1 MKKLAGI
8 YKIAALL
15 AVITLLLPS
24 DAFGRK
30 WLITNHDQIT
40 TNPIPKDYTPER
52 IKQSDIN
59 RIGLTDGDPVKD
71 DAISEKEREIGGNV
85 KQPWRS
91 VDDASKPE
99 DPNILIV
106 KLNEPLT
113 SETLAEGDSLVFYLK
128 RHTLSAREHPL
139 AIRVGISAD
148 GKEFTPYKIIYFLY
162 RGFFQKD
169 DEEESDT
176 KDIRGTKEYSARVD
190 FKQGVEMLKD
200 KGGVKYIRLTVL
212 TNNTKTRVTAADGKP
227 TEKRTMRLAA
237 FNIMQLAAGE
247 NYSDILI
254 DRFHLVTDYSY
265 KYYYYD
271 FVPTLGIFESR
282 NRYNSDGKYHNQLKD
297 YITFPGEGDSPWE
310 EYNDATGSG
319 YRWKHDL
326 DVLKAAGVTMNT
338 FTRQTHAQDSRV
350 ADIKNVPGTKTENWR
365 QPAHETEHVIYA
377 MPGDPVA
384 LYPFYGM
391 ADLDFIKYNI
401 NFVHW
406 YDYRT
411 GGSNPYLDF
420 LINPSLVA
428 KSRNYGYF
436 VGTEITEFTKYDP
449 DPDPDDSDPDDSGSG
464 GDTPVTP
471 SVVEITTVDEYKAF
485 VERVNNGES
494 GLNAKLMN
502 DLDFSGHTNI
512 DPIGKGSKDQYNAEN
527 EPAFKGTF
535 NGQGYK
541 ISNLIIDT
549 SNSDYII
556 SGMFGC
562 VKEGTQISNIFL
574 DESCKFIGKNYAGVV
589 GIASDWN
596 NQITISNVVSF
607 ASNKTTKTG
616 EWDGYTGG
624 IVGKARNVKIE
635 NCYFGGAIEGGKQS
649 GAIAGKVSDKQLNL
663 TNSII
668 IPREI
673 KTYYTTSRWEWDG
686 SQNVEIVT
694 TIDITLDSYL
704 ANSDADKIQVTNVY
718 SPLFTDNDI
727 TKGVIKLEGTDG
739 NYTLTKDGKTI
750 SVNSQEFAKE
760 LGDDE
765 WVWDSEW
772 NALVPFVKIRKK
784 LNPEPEP
791 EPGPGDEPVEKV
803 DYDAI
808 PHLKKLL
815 NKIYDNP
822 SKTDYFGKKPAEIV
836 GSGDHHKIGTAATFF
851 TPRSRDVSWDQSL
864 SLPEDP
870 NGTGEDKDI
879 LIAADLSTIFIN
891 DENYNVAN
899 NDEKIYEPTVLFRHI
914 FRIKDGRTFAEEFSG
929 SPENNKEYVRKNR
942 RIISG
947 SVNNKQLRIRLD
959 YPAPYVPEGQNSFAP
974 PSNLYYKI
982 SDSDYRRVRSFEI
995 EAKEIWPDGTEHDTK
1010 YETTNQWGGTEIKDP
1025 IQFYF
1030 EEPTIYVPASE
1041 PSLLYRGVG
1050 KRMLEDTYYYLCS
1063 GGGYYS
1069 RMLYCEYKG
1078 YNGTV
1083 KGKKYVVRLYA
1094 LDINNK
1100 RIKIYDP
1107 VKKGPGD
1114 VDLVVQQFDLDFID
1128 TKFNELNDG
1137 NTDGDIY
1144 SGNDPVKTYGAPVAT
1159 IDFDQ
1164 YSRLT
1169 YDPEGIKGVKNLK
1182 EYFGSMNDENFNSGK
1197 FFYKWPVAW
1206 KNSTYGFAPT
1216 MFMYKG
1222 DCKNYSNHHPI
1233 ERYDYNYDIYT
1244 LANNSSQTPW
1254 HDVPQDKKHDITYYM
1269 DKSNGA
1275 DDNTARKGFF
1285 FWVNSA
1291 SDPCIAATL
1300 RLGNICSGA
1309 SIHVSAWMMEFSDGT
1324 ERGNL
1329 SFNFMA
1335 VTDKGDKIQIHT
1347 YNTGNLT
1354 YSGKW
1359 YNIQYSFLPDYSRIN
1374 KILQDGN
1381 AIDHYEILLENNCKN
1396 SEKAD
1401 YAIDE
1406 VQLFVTQPEI
1416 KAEILEAV
1424 CEKETEATL
1433 VKVSIPFN
1441 QLLASIGMSEATS
1454 ETDKATTATA
1464 YYAFF
1469 DKDVFDK
1476 EIVKSDY
1483 ETAYD
1488 KSLLRYAYDTGKK
1501 LENGEPDP
1509 NQTYGKIYFT
1519 NYFGEAD
1526 LPENVTKDNIEIGK
1540 TYREKTKDGNK
1551 NLVIFIEPRKNWFSP
1566 GQEYYVGMVFD
1577 DGGMVNDPGA
1587 MEFDL
1592 ANMCANKSTFKIEG
1606 AHITEIKPD
1615 KNDQYTPGDGE
1626 YCLGS
1631 QPTVKIDIRKINEAG
1646 TDDKFI
1652 NLDEKTASCDWYAGS
1667 LKEFE
1672 AEKMDDG
1679 TTTLHEVL
1687 AKFRALNPETTKETM
1702 NEAKTDA
1709 SFTEDMK
1716 EYLKGLLDKRHF
1728 DGRPMLRLNMTEY
1741 NYAPGKLIATAT
1753 DSVNHVIAVPF
1764 YKKELEEHHVFCDA
1778 PIEVAMKVSP
1788 KSPGMFHG
1796 LDIEYPDEII
1806 DVPIRM
1812 GLHQIKAAIDNDHRL
1827 RVPVLRVSTPSQLA
1841 TKLKLRDIRESVG
1854 APIYLLE
1861 SNDPEYSGRV
1871 FSDDKLS
1878 DDELFLK
1885 VGHVDQLE
1893 AKKTDDGPIDGN
1905 AFYVKFDAV
1914 DNTGDPDAVG
1924 NGSKPFE
1931 FHEGYYYTMK
1941 FDIMETNDADNLE
1954 INACPGQH
1962 IFTIKVVPEYL
1973 VWNGK
1978 SAATGST
1985 SAEAAGESTSGNYSQ
2000 SLNWNNDLNW
2010 KRITVNEAKPGSEY
2024 SVPTDD
2030 NTQSAFAPLDFTKVI
2045 IGSKYDFPRLYHI
2058 EDKTVGNADLPD
2070 HGWSRLPDLAGDNF
2084 QGKHHDVA
2092 SQPNQPGNDAGNPTP
2107 RIQYDLVAYDKDIP
2121 TSYEKVVVSC
2131 RPWYAN
2137 TAKEVNFRPNSEIYA
2152 QQHLRYEKAWVEM
2165 EMARD
2170 SWYTVA
2176 SPLQGVVAG
2185 DMYLP
2190 KKGARE
2196 NGTFF
2201 TDINFDN
2208 TLVNND
2214 RFRPAVYQRSWN
2226 LATDNIYEVDGS
2238 NRNGFVKIDW
2248 SNVYNDVQ
2256 VAYSPA
2262 EGFSIK
2268 SDVTEAEA
2276 VGQGDKVLFR
2286 LPKADTKYTYYDYDK
2301 TSYGLTH
2308 DVTREN
2314 PGKLNPVEGKVTVTA
2329 NGTSQYFLV
2338 GNPFMAHLDMVS
2350 FLQKNKDK
2358 IDPKYWILNSNRQKV
2373 TIVDADGYAVSSDGT
2388 IEEHPLL
2395 PPLAGFFVKATD
2407 TTEELTLDFN
2417 ADMMVVN
2424 NPKGA
2429 DTDWIEMLPE
2439 ETTRAEGDDGM
2450 MLVKATANGRT
2461 STALIADSSIEEA
2474 GNAELVVDPELG
2486 LPAVVYTV
2494 AAGKALAI
2502 NTASELDGTEI
2513 GVAAD
2518 SNREI
2523 TLHFSGELS
2532 DGGYYLSDMD
2542 THTSTR
2548 IYDGMEYRLKGTAS
2562 GRLFITE
2569 DPLGDIASG
2578 LEVSVSGGEVTVRT
2592 SSGDP
2597 LDVEFF
2603 DVAGRVIKAVKGASE
2618 EVRFRPGKGVVIVK
2632 ATDGNAYA
2640 CKTIII

>member
-15 AVITLLLPS
+15 AVITILLPS

-30 WLITNHDQIT
+30 WLITHHDQIT
-40 TNPIPKDYTPER
+40 TNPIPNDYTPER
-52 IKQSDIN
+52 KKQSDIN

-71 DAISEKEREIGGNV
+71 DAISEEEREIGGNV

-91 VDDASKPE
+91 VDDASKPT

-139 AIRVGISAD
+139 AIRVGISSD

-169 DEEESDT
+169 DEEESET

-200 KGGVKYIRLTVL
+200 QGGVKYIRLTVL

-282 NRYNSDGKYHNQLKD
+282 NRYNSNGSYNNQLKD

-350 ADIKNVPGTKTENWR
+350 ADIKNVPGTRTENWR

-391 ADLDFIKYNI
+391 ADLPFDRYSI

-436 VGTEITEFTKYDP
+436 VGTEIAKYTKYDP
-449 DPDPDDSDPDDSGSG
+449 
-464 GDTPVTP
+464 TKTP
-471 SVVEITTVDEYKAF
+471 SSVIEITNVDEYKAF
-485 VERVNNGES
+485 VDRVNNNNGQQET
-494 GLNAKLMN
+494 LHAKLMN
-502 DLDFSGHTNI
+502 DLDFSGRTDI
-512 DPIGKGSKDQYNAEN
+512 DPIGKGSNNQWYHEGG
-527 EPAFKGTF
+527 PQFKGSF
-535 NGQGYK
+535 DGQGHK

-556 SGMFGC
+556 SGMFGY
-562 VKEGTQISNIFL
+562 VNDVSLISNIFI
-574 DESCKFIGKNYAGVV
+574 DESCKFIGKYYAGVV
-589 GIASDWN
+589 GIASSKN
-596 NQITISNVVSF
+596 TITISNVVSN
-607 ASNKTTKTG
+607 ATIKTTKKG
-616 EWDGYTGG
+616 ESDSPYTGG
-624 IVGKARNVKIE
+624 IIGKAQNVHIE
-635 NCYFGGAIEGGKQS
+635 NCYFGGAIEGGRQS
-649 GAIAGKVSDKQLNL
+649 GAIAGKVIDKQLNL

-673 KTYYTTSRWEWDG
+673 TTYYINKEWDG
-686 SQNVEIVT
+686 SQEVT
-694 TIDITLDSYL
+694 KKYDITLDSYL

-718 SPLFTDNDI
+718 SSLFTDNDI
-727 TKGVIKLEGTDG
+727 AKGVIKLEGTDG
-739 NYTLTKDGKTI
+739 NYSLIKDSRTI
-750 SVNSQEFAKE
+750 PVNSQKFADE

-765 WVWDSEW
+765 WVWDLEW
-772 NALVPFVKIRKK
+772 NALVPFVRIREK
-784 LNPEPEP
+784 LNQ
-791 EPGPGDEPVEKV
+791 V

-808 PHLKKLL
+808 PNFGTTLD
-815 NKIYDNP
+815 KIYNNP
-822 SKTDYFGKKPAEIV
+822 SKTDYFGKKPEDIV
-836 GSGDHHKIGTAATFF
+836 GSGDHHRIGTAATFF

-879 LIAADLSTIFIN
+879 LIAADLSSIFIN

-899 NDEKIYEPTVLFRHI
+899 YKEKIYEPTVLFRHV

-929 SPENNKEYVRKNR
+929 SPKNNQEYVRKNR

-947 SVNNKQLRIRLD
+947 SANNGKMQIRLD
-959 YPAPYVPEGQNSFAP
+959 YPAPYVPKGENSFAP

-982 SDSDYRRVRSFEI
+982 SNSDYRRVRAFDI
-995 EAKEIWPDGTEHDTK
+995 EAKEVRADGKEYDISSEITFDFEEHD
-1010 YETTNQWGGTEIKDP
+1010 QWNNT
-1025 IQFYF
+1025 
-1030 EEPTIYVPASE
+1030 PTPGSEAS
-1041 PSLLYRGVG
+1041 LTYKGVG
-1050 KRMLEDTYYYLCS
+1050 KRMIEDTYYYLCS

-1069 RMLYCEYKG
+1069 RMLFCRFDK
-1078 YNGTV
+1078 NV
-1083 KGKKYVVRLYA
+1083 IGKKYVVRLYG
-1094 LDINNK
+1094 LDINGK

-1107 VKKGPGD
+1107 DPNVLGPGD
-1114 VDLVVQQFDLDFID
+1114 DDLIVQEFDIDFLDTYFMKYD
-1128 TKFNELNDG
+1128 ENNGT
-1137 NTDGDIY
+1137 GDIY
-1144 SGNDPVKTYGAPVAT
+1144 SRLIPVVSDPSNPDKDIAVEQKTTVVNPITKYGMPIAN

-1164 YSRLT
+1164 YSRLKH
-1169 YDPEGIKGVKNLK
+1169 DPEGLTGVKDLK
-1182 EYFGSMNDENFNSGK
+1182 DYFGSGSNDNTNTWDQEK
-1197 FFYKWPVAW
+1197 YFFKWPVNW
-1206 KNSTYGFAPT
+1206 KHSTYGFAPT
-1216 MFMYKG
+1216 MNMYTGMDRGNNKL
-1222 DCKNYSNHHPI
+1222 N
-1233 ERYDYNYDIYT
+1233 YNYDIYT
-1244 LANNSSQTPW
+1244 LANHSSQTPW
-1254 HDVPQDKKHDITYYM
+1254 HEMVQDDYGYDISYHK
-1269 DKSNGA
+1269 DKCNRAQNGEA
-1275 DDNTARKGFF
+1275 QKGFF
-1285 FWVNSA
+1285 FWINSA
-1291 SDPCIAATL
+1291 SDPCIAAIL
-1300 RLGNICSGA
+1300 NLGDLCSGA
-1309 SIHVSAWMMEFSDGT
+1309 SIHVSAWMMEFSKKDV
-1324 ERGNL
+1324 RGNL

-1335 VTDKGDKIQIHT
+1335 VTDKGERIQIHT
-1347 YNTGNLT
+1347 YNTGNLPSHG
-1354 YSGKW
+1354 YW
-1359 YNIQYSFLPDYSRIN
+1359 HNIQYSFLPDYSRIN

-1381 AIDHYEILLENNCKN
+1381 MIDHYEMLLENNCKN
-1396 SEKAD
+1396 SEEAD

-1433 VKVSIPFN
+1433 VKVSIPFD
-1441 QLLASIGMSEATS
+1441 QLLASIGMSEVTS

-1540 TYREKTKDGNK
+1540 TYREKTKEGNK
-1551 NLVIFIEPRKNWFSP
+1551 NLVIFIEPKKNWFSP

-1615 KNDQYTPGDGE
+1615 KNDTYTPGDGE

-1652 NLDEKTASCDWYAGS
+1652 SLDEETASCDWYAGS

-1672 AEKMDDG
+1672 AEKMKDG

-1687 AKFRALNPETTKETM
+1687 VKFRALNPETTKETM
-1702 NEAKTDA
+1702 DEAKTDA

-1764 YKKELEEHHVFCDA
+1764 YKEELEEHHVFCDA

-1788 KSPGMFHG
+1788 NSPGMFHG
-1796 LDIEYPDEII
+1796 LDIDYPDEII

-1827 RVPVLRVSTPSQLA
+1827 RVPVLRVSTPSQFA

-1871 FSDDKLS
+1871 FSDEKLS

-1914 DNTGDPDAVG
+1914 DNTGDPDAAG

-1985 SAEAAGESTSGNYSQ
+1985 SAEAAGESVSGNYSQ

-2045 IGSKYDFPRLYHI
+2045 IGSSYDFPRLYHI
-2058 EDKTVGNADLPD
+2058 EDKAVKNADRED
-2070 HGWSRLPDLAGDNF
+2070 HGWSQLPDLAGDNF

-2121 TSYEKVVVSC
+2121 ASYEKVVVSC

-2165 EMARD
+2165 EMAPD

-2176 SPLQGVVAG
+2176 SPLQSVVAG

-2190 KKGARE
+2190 KNGARE

-2201 TDINFDN
+2201 TDINFDDN
-2208 TLVNND
+2208 LVDND

-2226 LATDNIYEVDGS
+2226 LGTDNIYEVDRN

-2268 SDVTEAEA
+2268 SDVTEA
-2276 VGQGDKVLFR
+2276 VKPGDKVLFR
-2286 LPKADTKYTYYDYDK
+2286 LPKADKRYTYYDYDK

-2308 DVTREN
+2308 DVTRDN
-2314 PGKLNPVEGKVTVTA
+2314 PGKLNPVEGTVTVTA

-2395 PPLAGFFVKATD
+2395 PPLAGFFVKATKL
-2407 TTEELTLDFN
+2407 TEKLTLDFD

-2439 ETTRAEGDDGM
+2439 ETTRAAGDDGM

-2461 STALIADSSIEEA
+2461 STALIADPSIEEA

-2603 DVAGRVIKAVKGASE
+2603 DVAGRVIKTVKGASE